1 MILKTGTKL
10 PTRLFDILDV
20 ISYNYDKQDFFA
32 KRDGNGWKTY
42 SIQDYVQYS
51 HTIAAAFLELGLQK
65 GDKIVTIMRNRPA
78 WNFLDMGIML
88 AGMIHVPVY
97 PTLNAE
103 EYKYIL
109 NHCDCKC
116 IVFGMESIYRRVE
129 KVLPEI
135 VQHPMVYALDNI
147 EGLVPAE
154 ELLERGRQNMER
166 WRPVIEENKRTI
178 SPDDV
183 ATIIYTSGTTGR
195 SKGVML
201 THKNICSNFLPIAM
215 EYQLLDH
222 RAKMLSFLPLCHVYE
237 RTVNYHYQFMG
248 VSHYYAGSLATIAKD
263 MKDMKA
269 DGFCAVPRVFEMMY
283 DKIEAAG
290 KNLKGLKKW
299 IFDWAFRIATRYD
312 YENPNK
318 LYQLKYEIADKLVY
332 SKWRDNLS
340 GKEMTVVSGGSSI
353 PEKVI
358 RLFTAAK
365 VRIYEGYGLTE
376 TSPVIAVNVPR
387 KHMIRVGCV
396 GEILPTVQCKIADD
410 GEILTKGP
418 CLMKGYYKDEA
429 YTREVIDED
438 GWFHTGDIGTIVDG
452 KFLKVTDRKKEIF
465 KLSLGKYIAPQV
477 IETKLRESPFID
489 NTMVIGEN
497 EKFASALIVPSF
509 DKMDD
514 EFKKHHIDIPSDREA
529 YMAHP
534 HFTKVMK
541 KVVDEVNEMLAEHEQ
556 VKRYRLIPDVWSTE
570 SGELSQTLKLKRKV
584 IYQKYDN
591 ICREIYNYD
600 KH

>member
-1 MILKTGTKL
+1 MEQEPKL
-10 PTRLFDILDV
+10 PTRIFDILDV
-20 ISYNYDKQDFFA
+20 ISAKYDKPDFFA

-97 PTLNAE
+97 PTLNPE
-103 EYKYIL
+103 DYRYIL

-129 KVLPEI
+129 KVLPDIE
-135 VQHPMVYALDNI
+135 QHPMVYALDNI
-147 EGLVPAE
+147 EGLTPSA
-154 ELLERGRQNMER
+154 ELLEKGRQNMDK

-201 THKNICSNFLPIAM
+201 THKNICSNFLPIAL
-215 EYQLLDH
+215 EYQLLDY

-290 KNLKGLKKW
+290 KNLKGPKKW

-318 LYQLKYEIADKLVY
+318 LYQYKYEIADKLVY
-332 SKWRDNLS
+332 SKWRENLS

-396 GEILPTVQCKIADD
+396 GEILPTVQCKIAPD

-429 YTREVIDED
+429 YTREVIDEE
-438 GWFHTGDIGTIVDG
+438 GWFHTGDIGTIVDD
-452 KFLKVTDRKKEIF
+452 KYLKVTDRKKEIF

-477 IETKLRESPFID
+477 VETKLRESPFVD
-489 NTMVIGEN
+489 NAMVIGEN
-497 EKFASALIVPSF
+497 EKFASALIVPLF
-509 DKMDD
+509 EKMD
-514 EFKKHHIDIPSDREA
+514 ESFKKRRIEIPKDRTE
-529 YMAHP
+529 YMNHP
-534 HFTKVMK
+534 YFMQLISHE
-541 KVVDEVNEMLAEHEQ
+541 VDLVNKTLADHEQ
-556 VKRYRLIPDVWSTE
+556 IKRFRLIGDVWSTE

-584 IYQKYDN
+584 IYQKYDS

-600 KH
+600 KN

>member
-1 MILKTGTKL
+1 MEQEPKL
-10 PTRLFDILDV
+10 PTRIFDILDV
-20 ISYNYDKQDFFA
+20 ISAKYDKPDFFA

-97 PTLNAE
+97 PTLNPE
-103 EYKYIL
+103 DYRYIL

-129 KVLPEI
+129 KVLPDIE
-135 VQHPMVYALDNI
+135 QHPMVYALDNI
-147 EGLVPAE
+147 EGLTPSA
-154 ELLERGRQNMER
+154 ELLEKGRQNLEKWM
-166 WRPVIEENKRTI
+166 PVIEENKRTI

-201 THKNICSNFLPIAM
+201 THKNICSNFLPIAL
-215 EYQLLDH
+215 EYQLLDY

-263 MKDMKA
+263 MKA

-290 KNLKGLKKW
+290 KNLKGPKKW

-318 LYQLKYEIADKLVY
+318 LYQYKYEIADKLVY
-332 SKWRDNLS
+332 SKWRENLS

-396 GEILPTVQCKIADD
+396 GEILPTVECKIAPD

-477 IETKLRESPFID
+477 VETKLRESPFVD
-489 NTMVIGEN
+489 NAMVIGEN
-497 EKFASALIVPSF
+497 EKFASALIVPLF
-509 DKMDD
+509 DKMD
-514 EFKKHHIDIPSDREA
+514 EAFKKRRIEIPKDRTE
-529 YMAHP
+529 YMNHP
-534 HFTKVMK
+534 YFMQLISRE
-541 KVVDEVNEMLAEHEQ
+541 VDLVNKTLADHEQ
-556 VKRYRLIPDVWSTE
+556 IKRFRLIGDVWSTE

-584 IYQKYDN
+584 IYQKYDS

-600 KH
+600 KN

>member
-1 MILKTGTKL
+1 
-10 PTRLFDILDV
+10 
-20 ISYNYDKQDFFA
+20 
-32 KRDGNGWKTY
+32 
-42 SIQDYVQYS
+42 
-51 HTIAAAFLELGLQK
+51 
-65 GDKIVTIMRNRPA
+65 MRNRPA

-97 PTLNAE
+97 PTLNPE
-103 EYKYIL
+103 DYRYIL

-129 KVLPEI
+129 KVLPDIE
-135 VQHPMVYALDNI
+135 QHPMVYALDNI
-147 EGLVPAE
+147 EGLTPSA
-154 ELLERGRQNMER
+154 ELLEKGRQNLEKWM
-166 WRPVIEENKRTI
+166 PVIEENKRTI

-201 THKNICSNFLPIAM
+201 THKNICSNFLPIAL
-215 EYQLLDH
+215 EYQLLDY

-290 KNLKGLKKW
+290 KNLKGPKKW

-318 LYQLKYEIADKLVY
+318 LYQYKYEIADKLVY
-332 SKWRDNLS
+332 SKWRENLS

-396 GEILPTVQCKIADD
+396 GEILPTVECKIAPD

-477 IETKLRESPFID
+477 VETKLRESPFVD
-489 NTMVIGEN
+489 NAMVIGEN
-497 EKFASALIVPSF
+497 EKFASALIVPLF
-509 DKMDD
+509 DKMD
-514 EFKKHHIDIPSDREA
+514 EAFKKRRIEIPKDRTE
-529 YMAHP
+529 YMNHP
-534 HFTKVMK
+534 YFMQLISRE
-541 KVVDEVNEMLAEHEQ
+541 VDLVNKTLADHEQ
-556 VKRYRLIPDVWSTE
+556 IKRFRLIGDVWSTE

-584 IYQKYDN
+584 IYQKYDS

-600 KH
+600 KN

>member
-1 MILKTGTKL
+1 MEQEPKL
-10 PTRLFDILDV
+10 PTRIFDILDV
-20 ISYNYDKQDFFA
+20 ISAKYDKPDFFA

-97 PTLNAE
+97 PTLNPE
-103 EYKYIL
+103 DYRYIL

-129 KVLPEI
+129 KVLPDIE
-135 VQHPMVYALDNI
+135 QHPMVYALDNI
-147 EGLVPAE
+147 EGLTPSA
-154 ELLERGRQNMER
+154 ELLEKGRQNLEKWM
-166 WRPVIEENKRTI
+166 PVIEENKRTI

-201 THKNICSNFLPIAM
+201 THKNICSNFLPIAL
-215 EYQLLDH
+215 EYQLLDY

-290 KNLKGLKKW
+290 KNLKGPKKW

-318 LYQLKYEIADKLVY
+318 LYQYKYEIADKLVY
-332 SKWRDNLS
+332 SKWRENLS

-396 GEILPTVQCKIADD
+396 GEILPTVECKIAPD

-477 IETKLRESPFID
+477 VETKLRESPFVD
-489 NTMVIGEN
+489 NAMVIGEN
-497 EKFASALIVPSF
+497 EKFASALIVPLF
-509 DKMDD
+509 DKMD
-514 EFKKHHIDIPSDREA
+514 EAFKKRRIEIPKDRTE
-529 YMAHP
+529 YMNHP
-534 HFTKVMK
+534 YFMQLIGRE
-541 KVVDEVNEMLAEHEQ
+541 VDLVNKTLADHEQ
-556 VKRYRLIPDVWSTE
+556 IKRFRLIGDVWGTE

-584 IYQKYDN
+584 IYQKYDS

-600 KH
+600 KN

>member
-1 MILKTGTKL
+1 MEQEPKL
-10 PTRLFDILDV
+10 PTRIFDILDV
-20 ISYNYDKQDFFA
+20 ISAKYDKPDFFA

-97 PTLNAE
+97 PTLNPE
-103 EYKYIL
+103 DYRYIL

-129 KVLPEI
+129 KVLPDIE
-135 VQHPMVYALDNI
+135 QHPMVYALDNI
-147 EGLVPAE
+147 EGLTPSA
-154 ELLERGRQNMER
+154 ELLEKGRQNLEKWM
-166 WRPVIEENKRTI
+166 PVIEENKRTI

-201 THKNICSNFLPIAM
+201 THKNICSNFLPIAL
-215 EYQLLDH
+215 EYQLLDY

-248 VSHYYAGSLATIAKD
+248 VRHYYAGSLATIAKD

-290 KNLKGLKKW
+290 KNLKGPKKW

-318 LYQLKYEIADKLVY
+318 LYQYKYEIADKLVY
-332 SKWRDNLS
+332 SKWRENLS

-396 GEILPTVQCKIADD
+396 GEILPTVECKIAPD

-477 IETKLRESPFID
+477 VETKLRESPFVD
-489 NTMVIGEN
+489 NAMVIGEN
-497 EKFASALIVPSF
+497 EKFASALIVPLF
-509 DKMDD
+509 DKMD
-514 EFKKHHIDIPSDREA
+514 EAFKKRRIEIPKDRTE
-529 YMAHP
+529 YMNHP
-534 HFTKVMK
+534 YFMQLISRE
-541 KVVDEVNEMLAEHEQ
+541 VDLVNKTLADHEQ
-556 VKRYRLIPDVWSTE
+556 IKRFRLIGDVWSTE

-584 IYQKYDN
+584 IYQKYDS

-600 KH
+600 KN

>member
-1 MILKTGTKL
+1 MEQDPKL
-10 PTRLFDILDV
+10 PTRIFDILDV
-20 ISYNYDKQDFFA
+20 ISAKYDKPDFFA

-97 PTLNAE
+97 PTLNPE
-103 EYKYIL
+103 DYRYIL

-129 KVLPEI
+129 KVLPDIE
-135 VQHPMVYALDNI
+135 QHPMVYALDNI
-147 EGLVPAE
+147 EGLTPSA
-154 ELLERGRQNMER
+154 ELLEKGRQNLEKWM
-166 WRPVIEENKRTI
+166 PVIEENKRTI

-201 THKNICSNFLPIAM
+201 THKNICSNFLPIAL
-215 EYQLLDH
+215 EYQLLDY

-248 VSHYYAGSLATIAKD
+248 VRHYYAGSLATIAKD
-263 MKDMKA
+263 MKDMKD

-290 KNLKGLKKW
+290 KNLKGPKKW

-318 LYQLKYEIADKLVY
+318 LYQYKYEIADKLVY
-332 SKWRDNLS
+332 SKWRENLS

-396 GEILPTVQCKIADD
+396 GEILPTVECKIAPD

-477 IETKLRESPFID
+477 VETKLRESPFVD
-489 NTMVIGEN
+489 NAMVIGEN
-497 EKFASALIVPSF
+497 EKFASALIVPLF
-509 DKMDD
+509 DKMD
-514 EFKKHHIDIPSDREA
+514 EAFKKRRIEIPKDRTE
-529 YMAHP
+529 YMNHP
-534 HFTKVMK
+534 YFMQLISRE
-541 KVVDEVNEMLAEHEQ
+541 VDLVNKTLADHEQ
-556 VKRYRLIPDVWSTE
+556 IKRFRLIGDVWSTE

-584 IYQKYDN
+584 IYQKYDS

-600 KH
+600 KN

>member
-1 MILKTGTKL
+1 MEQEPKL
-10 PTRLFDILDV
+10 PTRIFDILDV
-20 ISYNYDKQDFFA
+20 ISAKYDKPDFFA

-97 PTLNAE
+97 PTLNPE
-103 EYKYIL
+103 DYRYIL

-129 KVLPEI
+129 KVLPDIE
-135 VQHPMVYALDNI
+135 QHPMVYALDNI
-147 EGLVPAE
+147 EGLTPSA
-154 ELLERGRQNMER
+154 ELLEKGRQNLEKWM
-166 WRPVIEENKRTI
+166 PVIEENKRTI

-201 THKNICSNFLPIAM
+201 THKNICSNFLPIAL
-215 EYQLLDH
+215 EYQLLDY

-290 KNLKGLKKW
+290 KNLKGPKKW

-318 LYQLKYEIADKLVY
+318 LYQYKYEIADKLVY
-332 SKWRDNLS
+332 SKWRENLS

-396 GEILPTVQCKIADD
+396 GEILPTVECKIAPD

-429 YTREVIDED
+429 YTREVIDDE

-477 IETKLRESPFID
+477 VETKLRESVFVD
-489 NTMVIGEN
+489 NAMVIGEN

-509 DKMDD
+509 EKMD
-514 EFKKHHIDIPSDREA
+514 EAFKKRRLVIPTDRVE

-534 HFTKVMK
+534 YFMQIISQEVGKVNK
-541 KVVDEVNEMLAEHEQ
+541 TLADHEQ
-556 VKRYRLIPDVWSTE
+556 IKRFRLIGDVWSTE

-584 IYQKYDN
+584 IYQKYDS

-600 KH
+600 KN

>member
-1 MILKTGTKL
+1 MEQEPKL
-10 PTRLFDILDV
+10 PTRIFDILDV
-20 ISYNYDKQDFFA
+20 ISAKYDKPDFFA

-97 PTLNAE
+97 PTLNPE
-103 EYKYIL
+103 DYRYIL

-129 KVLPEI
+129 KVLPDIE
-135 VQHPMVYALDNI
+135 QHPMVYALDNI
-147 EGLVPAE
+147 EGLTPSA
-154 ELLERGRQNMER
+154 ELLEKGRQNLEKWM
-166 WRPVIEENKRTI
+166 PVIEENKRTI

-201 THKNICSNFLPIAM
+201 THKNICSNFLPIAL
-215 EYQLLDH
+215 EYQLLDY

-290 KNLKGLKKW
+290 KNLKGPKKW

-318 LYQLKYEIADKLVY
+318 LYQYKYEIADKLVY
-332 SKWRDNLS
+332 SKWRENLS

-396 GEILPTVQCKIADD
+396 GEILPTVECKIAPD

-477 IETKLRESPFID
+477 VETKLRESPFVD
-489 NTMVIGEN
+489 NAMVIGEN
-497 EKFASALIVPSF
+497 EKFASALIVPLF
-509 DKMDD
+509 DKMD
-514 EFKKHHIDIPSDREA
+514 EAFKKRRIEIPKDRTE
-529 YMAHP
+529 YMNHP
-534 HFTKVMK
+534 YFMQLISRE
-541 KVVDEVNEMLAEHEQ
+541 VDLVNKTLADHEQ
-556 VKRYRLIPDVWSTE
+556 IKRFRLIGDVWSTE
-570 SGELSQTLKLKRKV
+570 SGELSQTLKLNRKV
-584 IYQKYDN
+584 IYQKYDS

-600 KH
+600 KN

>member
-1 MILKTGTKL
+1 MEQEPKL
-10 PTRLFDILDV
+10 PTRIFDILDV
-20 ISYNYDKQDFFA
+20 ISAKYDKPDFFA

-97 PTLNAE
+97 PTLNPE
-103 EYKYIL
+103 DYRYIL

-129 KVLPEI
+129 KVLPDIE
-135 VQHPMVYALDNI
+135 QHPMVYALDNI
-147 EGLVPAE
+147 EGLTPSA
-154 ELLERGRQNMER
+154 ELLEKGRQNLEKWM
-166 WRPVIEENKRTI
+166 PVIEENKRTI

-201 THKNICSNFLPIAM
+201 THKNICSNFLPIAL
-215 EYQLLDH
+215 EYQLLDY

-318 LYQLKYEIADKLVY
+318 LYQYKYEIADKLVY
-332 SKWRDNLS
+332 SKWRENLS

-396 GEILPTVQCKIADD
+396 GEILPTVECKIAPD

-477 IETKLRESPFID
+477 VETKLRESVFVD
-489 NTMVIGEN
+489 NAMVIGEN

-509 DKMDD
+509 EKMD
-514 EFKKHHIDIPSDREA
+514 EAFKKRRLVIPTDRVE

-534 HFTKVMK
+534 YFMQIISQEVGKVNK
-541 KVVDEVNEMLAEHEQ
+541 TLADHEQ
-556 VKRYRLIPDVWSTE
+556 IKRFRLIGDVWSTE

-584 IYQKYDN
+584 IYQKYDS

-600 KH
+600 KN

>member
-1 MILKTGTKL
+1 MEQEPKL
-10 PTRLFDILDV
+10 PTRIFDILDV
-20 ISYNYDKQDFFA
+20 ISAKYDKPDFFA

-97 PTLNAE
+97 PTLNPE
-103 EYKYIL
+103 DYRYIL

-129 KVLPEI
+129 KVLPDIE
-135 VQHPMVYALDNI
+135 QHPMVYALDNI
-147 EGLVPAE
+147 EGLTPSA
-154 ELLERGRQNMER
+154 ELLEKGRQNLEKWM
-166 WRPVIEENKRTI
+166 PVIEENKRTI

-201 THKNICSNFLPIAM
+201 THKNICSNFLPIAL
-215 EYQLLDH
+215 EYQLLDY

-290 KNLKGLKKW
+290 KNLKGPKKW

-318 LYQLKYEIADKLVY
+318 LYQYKYEIADKLVY
-332 SKWRDNLS
+332 SKWRENLS

-365 VRIYEGYGLTE
+365 LRIYEGYGLTE

-396 GEILPTVQCKIADD
+396 GEILPTVECKIAPD

-477 IETKLRESPFID
+477 VETKLRESPFVD
-489 NTMVIGEN
+489 NAMVIGEN
-497 EKFASALIVPSF
+497 EKFASALIVPLF
-509 DKMDD
+509 DKMD
-514 EFKKHHIDIPSDREA
+514 EAFKKRRIEIPKDRTE
-529 YMAHP
+529 YMNHP
-534 HFTKVMK
+534 YFMQLISRE
-541 KVVDEVNEMLAEHEQ
+541 VDLVNKTLADHEQ
-556 VKRYRLIPDVWSTE
+556 IKRFRLIGDVWSTE

-584 IYQKYDN
+584 IYQKYDS

-600 KH
+600 KN

>member
-1 MILKTGTKL
+1 MEQEPKL
-10 PTRLFDILDV
+10 PTRIFDILDV
-20 ISYNYDKQDFFA
+20 ISAKYDKPDFFA

-51 HTIAAAFLELGLQK
+51 HAIASAFLELGFQK

-97 PTLNAE
+97 PTLNPE
-103 EYKYIL
+103 DYRYIL

-129 KVLPEI
+129 KVLPDIE
-135 VQHPMVYALDNI
+135 QHPIVFALDNI
-147 EGLVPAE
+147 EGLTPSA
-154 ELLERGRQNMER
+154 ELLEKGRKNLEKWM
-166 WRPVIEENKRTI
+166 PVIEENKRTI

-201 THKNICSNFLPIAM
+201 THKNICSNFLPIAL
-215 EYQLLDH
+215 EYQLLDY

-290 KNLKGLKKW
+290 KNLKGPKKW

-312 YENPNK
+312 YENPNP
-318 LYQLKYEIADKLVY
+318 LYQYKYEVADKLVY
-332 SKWRDNLS
+332 SKWRESLS

-429 YTREVIDED
+429 YTREVIDDE

-477 IETKLRESPFID
+477 VETKLRESAFVD
-489 NTMVIGEN
+489 NAMVIGEN
-497 EKFASALIVPSF
+497 EKFASALIVPYF
-509 DKMDD
+509 EKMD
-514 EFKKHHIDIPSDREA
+514 EAFKKRRIEIPKDRTE
-529 YMAHP
+529 YMNHP
-534 HFTKVMK
+534 YFMQLISHE
-541 KVVDEVNEMLAEHEQ
+541 VDLVNKTLADHEQ
-556 VKRYRLIPDVWSTE
+556 IKRFRLIGDVWSTE

-584 IYQKYDN
+584 IYQKYDS

>member
-1 MILKTGTKL
+1 MEQEPKL
-10 PTRLFDILDV
+10 PTRIFDILDV
-20 ISYNYDKQDFFA
+20 ISAKYDKPDFFA

-51 HTIAAAFLELGLQK
+51 HAIASAFLELGFQK

-97 PTLNAE
+97 PTLNPE
-103 EYKYIL
+103 DYRYIL

-129 KVLPEI
+129 KVLPDIE
-135 VQHPMVYALDNI
+135 QHPIVFALDNI
-147 EGLVPAE
+147 EGLTPSA
-154 ELLERGRQNMER
+154 ELLEKGRKNLEKWM
-166 WRPVIEENKRTI
+166 PVIEENKRTI

-201 THKNICSNFLPIAM
+201 THKNICSNFLPIAL
-215 EYQLLDH
+215 EYQLLDY

-290 KNLKGLKKW
+290 KNLKGPKKW

-312 YENPNK
+312 YENPNP
-318 LYQLKYEIADKLVY
+318 LYQYKYEIADKLVY
-332 SKWRDNLS
+332 SKWRESLS

-418 CLMKGYYKDEA
+418 CLMKGYYMDEA
-429 YTREVIDED
+429 YTREVIDDE

-477 IETKLRESPFID
+477 VETKLRESAFVD
-489 NTMVIGEN
+489 NAMVIGEN
-497 EKFASALIVPSF
+497 EKFASALIVPYF
-509 DKMDD
+509 EKMD
-514 EFKKHHIDIPSDREA
+514 EAFKKRRIEIPKDRTE
-529 YMAHP
+529 YMNHP
-534 HFTKVMK
+534 YFMQLISHE
-541 KVVDEVNEMLAEHEQ
+541 VDLVNKTLADHEQ
-556 VKRYRLIPDVWSTE
+556 IKRFRLIGDVWSTE

-584 IYQKYDN
+584 IYQKYDS

>member
-1 MILKTGTKL
+1 MEQEPKL
-10 PTRLFDILDV
+10 PTRIFDILDV
-20 ISYNYDKQDFFA
+20 ISAKYDKPDFFA

-97 PTLNAE
+97 PTLNPE
-103 EYKYIL
+103 DYRYIL

-129 KVLPEI
+129 KVLPDIE
-135 VQHPMVYALDNI
+135 QHPMVYALDNI
-147 EGLVPAE
+147 EGLTPSA
-154 ELLERGRQNMER
+154 ELLEKGRQNLEKWM
-166 WRPVIEENKRTI
+166 PVIEENKRTI

-201 THKNICSNFLPIAM
+201 THKNICSNFLPIAL
-215 EYQLLDH
+215 EYQLLDY

-290 KNLKGLKKW
+290 KNLKGPKKW

-318 LYQLKYEIADKLVY
+318 LYQYKYEIADKLVY
-332 SKWRDNLS
+332 SKWRENLS

-396 GEILPTVQCKIADD
+396 GEILPTVECKIAPD

-429 YTREVIDED
+429 YTREVIDEE

-477 IETKLRESPFID
+477 VETKLRESPFVD
-489 NTMVIGEN
+489 NAMVIGEN
-497 EKFASALIVPSF
+497 EKFASALIVPLF
-509 DKMDD
+509 DKMD
-514 EFKKHHIDIPSDREA
+514 EAFKKRRIEIPKDRTE
-529 YMAHP
+529 YMNHP
-534 HFTKVMK
+534 YFMQLISRE
-541 KVVDEVNEMLAEHEQ
+541 VDLVNKTLADHEQ
-556 VKRYRLIPDVWSTE
+556 IKRFRLIGDVWSTE

-584 IYQKYDN
+584 IYQKYDS

-600 KH
+600 KN

>member
-1 MILKTGTKL
+1 MEQEPKL
-10 PTRLFDILDV
+10 PTRIFDILDV
-20 ISYNYDKQDFFA
+20 ISAKYDKPDFFA

-65 GDKIVTIMRNRPA
+65 GDKIVTITRNRPA

-97 PTLNAE
+97 PTLNPE
-103 EYKYIL
+103 DYRYIL

-129 KVLPEI
+129 KVLPDIE
-135 VQHPMVYALDNI
+135 QHPMVYALDNI
-147 EGLVPAE
+147 EGLTPSA
-154 ELLERGRQNMER
+154 ELLEKGRQNLEKWM
-166 WRPVIEENKRTI
+166 PVIEENKRTI

-201 THKNICSNFLPIAM
+201 THKNICSNFLPIAL
-215 EYQLLDH
+215 EYQLLDY

-290 KNLKGLKKW
+290 KNLKGPKKW

-318 LYQLKYEIADKLVY
+318 LYQYKYEIADKLVY
-332 SKWRDNLS
+332 SKWRENLS

-396 GEILPTVQCKIADD
+396 GEILPTVECKIAPD

-477 IETKLRESPFID
+477 VETKLRESVFVD
-489 NTMVIGEN
+489 NAMVIGEN

-509 DKMDD
+509 EKMD
-514 EFKKHHIDIPSDREA
+514 EAFKKRRLVIPTDRVE

-534 HFTKVMK
+534 YFMQIISQEVGKVNK
-541 KVVDEVNEMLAEHEQ
+541 TLADHEQ
-556 VKRYRLIPDVWSTE
+556 IKRFRLIGDVWSTE

-584 IYQKYDN
+584 IYQKYDS

-600 KH
+600 KN

>member
-1 MILKTGTKL
+1 MEQEPKL
-10 PTRLFDILDV
+10 PTRIFDILDV
-20 ISYNYDKQDFFA
+20 ISAKYDKPDFFA

-97 PTLNAE
+97 PTLNPE
-103 EYKYIL
+103 DYRYIL

-129 KVLPEI
+129 KVLPDIE
-135 VQHPMVYALDNI
+135 QHPMVYALDNI
-147 EGLVPAE
+147 EGLTPSA
-154 ELLERGRQNMER
+154 ELLEKGRQNLEKWM
-166 WRPVIEENKRTI
+166 PVIEENKRTI

-201 THKNICSNFLPIAM
+201 THKNICSNFLPIAL
-215 EYQLLDH
+215 EYQLLDY

-290 KNLKGLKKW
+290 KNLKGPKKW

-318 LYQLKYEIADKLVY
+318 LYQYKYEIADKLVY
-332 SKWRDNLS
+332 SKWRENLS

-396 GEILPTVQCKIADD
+396 GEILPTVECKIAPD

-477 IETKLRESPFID
+477 VETKLRESVFVD
-489 NTMVIGEN
+489 NAMVIGEN

-509 DKMDD
+509 EKMD
-514 EFKKHHIDIPSDREA
+514 EAFKKRRLVIPTDRVE

-534 HFTKVMK
+534 YFMQIISQEVGKVNK
-541 KVVDEVNEMLAEHEQ
+541 TLADHEQ
-556 VKRYRLIPDVWSTE
+556 IKRFRLIGDVWSTE

-584 IYQKYDN
+584 IYQKYDS

-600 KH
+600 KN

>member
-20 ISYNYDKQDFFA
+20 ISLNYDKPDFFA
-32 KRDGNGWKTY
+32 KRDGNGWIKY
-42 SIQDYVQYS
+42 SIQDYVYYS
-51 HTIAAAFLELGLQK
+51 NITASALLELGFQK
-65 GDKIVTIMRNRPA
+65 GDKIATIMRNRPA

-97 PTLNAE
+97 PTLSQD

-109 NHCDCKC
+109 NHCDCKG
-116 IVFGMESIYRRVE
+116 IVIGMETIYRRVE

-135 VQHPMVYALDNI
+135 EQHPMVYTIDSVEGVPSSDELVELGQRNLDK
-147 EGLVPAE
+147 
-154 ELLERGRQNMER
+154 
-166 WRPVIEENKRTI
+166 WKPVIEENKKSI

-183 ATIIYTSGTTGR
+183 ATIIYTSGTTGHP
-195 SKGVML
+195 KGVML
-201 THKNICSNFLPIAM
+201 THKNICSNFLPIALD
-215 EYQLLDH
+215 YQLLDYH
-222 RAKMLSFLPLCHVYE
+222 AKMLSFLPLCHVYE

-263 MKDMKA
+263 MHDMQA
-269 DGFCAVPRVFEMMY
+269 DGFCAVPRVFEMMF
-283 DKIEAAG
+283 DKIQSAG
-290 KNLKGLKKW
+290 KNLKGLKKC
-299 IFDWAFRIATRYD
+299 IFDWAFRIATRYE
-312 YENPNK
+312 YENTNK

-332 SKWRDNLS
+332 SKWRENLS

-387 KHMIRVGCV
+387 KHIIRVGCV
-396 GEILPTVQCKIADD
+396 GEILPTVECKIAPD

-452 KFLKVTDRKKEIF
+452 SFLKITDRKKEIF

-477 IETKLRESPFID
+477 IETKLRESTFID

-497 EKFASALIVPSF
+497 EKFVSALIVPSF
-509 DKMDD
+509 EKMDE
-514 EFKKHHIDIPSDREA
+514 EFKKHHIAIPSNREE

-534 HFTKVMK
+534 HFAKVMK
-541 KVVDEVNEMLAEHEQ
+541 KVVDDVNKILAEHEQ
-556 VKRYRLIPDVWSTE
+556 VKRYRLISDIWSTE

-600 KH
+600 KN